1 MPSLAVLLLAVS
13 IAAQAPIPS
22 ADVAI
27 VRATIVD
34 VSDAGR
40 AKSDIEDSVVLI
52 SRGRI
57 VEVGDRRHVRL
68 PPHAHVVDAKGAFLI
83 PGLIDAYGAMRNA
96 HFADAYLYEGVT
108 TVMVPLAPGDA
119 MVDGETTVFR
129 PAAGPS
135 LVTSTPISGY
145 STNGDISHAHPWTA
159 HRTEDQRASITT
171 LKTEIAN
178 AAAQGSQVVAVDQ
191 DVWPDQLDAIV
202 AEAHR
207 LGLAVSAQP
216 AFTTYPYAVHAGVDV
231 FTRNDRYT
239 LAATRA
245 QDFLAY
251 SDDPAGPGSR
261 PAARAVCQA
270 DVLGTRIDDF
280 AVQLAGARTALMP
293 ILSMEATAD
302 DVGGPNPWSLR
313 SSIFVTPADLD
324 SPVDPKTGARPYLE
338 QHPATDRARVQACAR
353 SKQSID
359 RRLHAGGAIYV
370 AGTSAPS
377 YGVMPGGGL
386 HEELHRLGE
395 IGLTPREALAAATSN
410 AADALRLSDRG
421 RIEVGRRADLVVLS
435 ADPRVDIG
443 AVDAI
448 REVLIEGRRVDRD
461 ALMANAKKAQR
472 SHH

>member
-1 MPSLAVLLLAVS
+1 VPSLAVSLLAVS

-27 VRATIVD
+27 VGATIVD

-40 AKSDIEDSVVLI
+40 AKGDIENSIVLI

-57 VEVGDRRHVRL
+57 AEVGDRQHVRL

-108 TVMVPLAPGDA
+108 TVMVPLAPDDA
-119 MVDGETTVFR
+119 MIDGETTVFR
-129 PAAGPS
+129 PASGPS

-145 STNGDISHAHPWTA
+145 STNGDIAHAHPWTA
-159 HRTEDQRASITT
+159 HRTEDQRASLAT

-216 AFTTYPYAVHAGVDV
+216 AFTTYPYAAHAGVDV
-231 FTRNDRYT
+231 FARNDRYT

-251 SDDPAGPGSR
+251 SDDPVGPGSR
-261 PAARAVCQA
+261 PAVRAVCQA
-270 DVLGTRIDDF
+270 DALGARIDDF
-280 AVQLAGARTALMP
+280 AAQLSGTHTALMP

-313 SSIFVTPADLD
+313 SSIFVTPGDLD
-324 SPVDPKTGARPYLE
+324 NPVDPKTGVRPYLE
-338 QHPATDRARVQACAR
+338 QHPADRERLQACAR

-370 AGTSAPS
+370 AGTSVPS

-386 HEELHRLGE
+386 HEELRRLGE

-421 RIEVGRRADLVVLS
+421 RIEAGRRADLVVLS

-461 ALMANAKKAQR
+461 ALMATAKKAQR